1 MYKEYYGLSADPFR
15 ISADHSNLY
24 SNESFT
30 KARSYLQ
37 YGLHN
42 AEGVVLLTG
51 VPGTGKTS
59 LMNSIIGAS
68 GDLNLSAAVIECTDY
83 TGAQLLGYYAR
94 ILGSEESKAD
104 ITESMFTITE
114 NLKRLKEQ
122 GKKAVLVLDEA
133 QQLTDDALHKL
144 TLLANLQVAGEQ
156 LVQLFLIGQPKLRE
170 TLLLEPGLEQ
180 LHQRL
185 VGTCHLDPL
194 TAAETK
200 EYILQNLRSVNW
212 NNNPAIA
219 SNVYTAVHRSSLGI
233 RRWINLICSRL
244 MLHAIANDRQELELP
259 DLCEVLSDLIKEG
272 LLPQEIRQSNI
283 KAA

>member
-24 SNESFT
+24 SNQSFT
-30 KARSYLQ
+30 KASSYLQ

-42 AEGVVLLTG
+42 AEGVILMTG

-59 LMNSIIGAS
+59 LMNSIISAS
-68 GDLNLSAAVIECTDY
+68 SDMNLSAAVIECTDY

-104 ITESMFTITE
+104 ITDSMFSITE
-114 NLKRLKEQ
+114 NLMRLKDQ
-122 GKKAVLVLDEA
+122 GKKAILVLDEA
-133 QQLTDDALHKL
+133 QQLTEDALHKL
-144 TLLANLQVAGEQ
+144 TLLVNLQVSGEP
-156 LVQLFLIGQPKLRE
+156 LLQLFLIGQPKLRE
-170 TLLLEPGLEQ
+170 ALLEPGLEQ

-185 VGTCHLDPL
+185 VATCHLDEL
-194 TAAETK
+194 DASETK
-200 EYILQNLRSVNW
+200 EYILQNLRSVDW

-219 SNVYTAVHRSSLGI
+219 SNVYTAIHRSSLGI

-272 LLPQEIRQSNI
+272 LLPQEIRQSNL

>member
-15 ISADHSNLY
+15 ISVDHSNLY
-24 SNESFT
+24 SNASSA

-51 VPGTGKTS
+51 IPGSGKTS

-68 GDLNLSAAVIECTDY
+68 TDSSVSATIIECTDY

-94 ILGSEESKAD
+94 ILGSEDVKSD
-104 ITESMFTITE
+104 ITESMLSITE
-114 NLKRLKEQ
+114 SLKRLRDQ
-122 GKKAVLVLDEA
+122 GKKAILVLDEA
-133 QQLTDDALHKL
+133 QQLTEDALHKL
-144 TLLANLQVAGEQ
+144 TLLANLHVGGEQ
-156 LVQLFLIGQPKLRE
+156 LIQMFLIGQPSLRS
-170 TLLLEPGLEQ
+170 TLLEPHFEQ

-185 VGTCHLDPL
+185 VATCHLDEL
-194 TAAETK
+194 NAEETK
-200 EYILQNLRSVNW
+200 EYILQNLKSADW

-219 SNVYTAVHRSSLGI
+219 SNVYTAVHRSSLGN

-259 DLCEVLSDLIKEG
+259 DLCEVLRDLITEG
-272 LLPQEIRQSNI
+272 LLPQEIRQSNL

>member
-24 SNESFT
+24 SNSSSA

-42 AEGVVLLTG
+42 SEGVVLMTG

-59 LMNSIIGAS
+59 LINSIIAAS
-68 GDLNLSAAVIECTDY
+68 SDLNLSSAVIECTDY
-83 TGAQLLGYYAR
+83 SGAQLLGYYAR
-94 ILGSEESKAD
+94 ILGSEEVKSD
-104 ITESMFTITE
+104 ITEAMFSITE
-114 NLKRLKEQ
+114 NLIRLKDQ
-122 GKKAVLVLDEA
+122 GKKAILVLDEA

-144 TLLANLQVAGEQ
+144 TLLANLQVSGEQ
-156 LVQLFLIGQPKLRE
+156 LLQLFLIGQPKLRQ
-170 TLLLEPGLEQ
+170 TLLEPGLEQ

-185 VGTCHLDPL
+185 VATCHLEPL
-194 TAAETK
+194 TGDETK

-259 DLCEVLSDLIKEG
+259 DLCEVLSDLIQEG